1 MHQPLPQSVSVG
13 PRDGETITDRP
24 NRAVRILAAGDD
36 HLTMTWSR
44 YGHGERGPDLHVHRE
59 HTDAFY
65 VLAGA
70 MTFTFGPDGERTVV
84 APAGSVVVVPPSV
97 PHAFV
102 NEGDDDAVFL
112 NVHTPDRG
120 FATYMRALRDQ
131 RPASFDSYDLPI
143 DNTLPGAD
151 AIVVEP
157 GEGEPGPAP
166 DTQVR
171 YVGED
176 LVVTEDPRTVT
187 VAIPASPGPDV
198 VFVTG

>member
-1 MHQPLPQSVSVG
+1 MHHPLPQSVSVG

-36 HLTMTWSR
+36 HGTMTWSR

-65 VLAGA
+65 VVSGVL
-70 MTFTFGPDGERTVV
+70 TFTLGPDGERTVV
-84 APAGSVVVVPPSV
+84 APAGSVVVVPPDV

-102 NEGDDDAVFL
+102 NEDADDAIFL

-120 FATYMRALRDQ
+120 FATYMRALRDGLE
-131 RPASFDSYDLPI
+131 ASFDSYDMPVAGV
-143 DNTLPGAD
+143 LPGDA

-166 DTQVR
+166 GTSVR

-176 LVVTEDPRTVT
+176 LVVTEDAEAITI
-187 VAIPASPGPDV
+187 AIPASPGPDV
-198 VFVTG
+198 VFVTS